1 MSELNVNEVNVLNEF
16 GGEMVD
22 PEFYESHKDDDPDEP
37 LVESPKEVVEDIFE
51 EYDIVEYIKEVHTR
65 ACDASTKL
73 KIGMKA
79 SNMSLNGGFESG
91 RCYVYLGL
99 PGEGKSSTLL
109 NLALQI
115 KKNNPEVKT
124 KDPTKKPVVV
134 FLTMENTLNETVE
147 RIFNMVVSDEEIS
160 SFQDYTQVLN
170 LLKTNGI
177 TVSDNNPVGLEF
189 RYVPSVDTDYL
200 YTLYDELMADGKEC
214 ICMIQDRIKCRDLKL
229 INGDMRI
236 DAVIDEFKEFAN
248 TKKIPVITA
257 SQMNSYVAKIIDESR
272 RTNKADLVSNIGES
286 NLITE
291 NADVAFILLPY
302 QKKGREV
309 IYALVHQ
316 EGEEPKE

>member
-1 MSELNVNEVNVLNEF
+1 MSELNVNEVKDVLNEF
-16 GGEMVD
+16 SGEMVD
-22 PEFYESHKDDDPDEP
+22 PEFYESHKDDDTDEP

-79 SNMSLNGGFESG
+79 SNMSLNGGFESS

-134 FLTMENTLNETVE
+134 FLTTENTLNETVE
-147 RIFNMVVSDEEIS
+147 RIFNMVE
-160 SFQDYTQVLN
+160 
-170 LLKTNGI
+170 TNGI

-189 RYVPSVDTDYL
+189 RYVPSNTVDTDYL
-200 YTLYDELMADGKEC
+200 YTLYDELMAEGKEC
-214 ICMIQDRIKCRDLKL
+214 ICMIQDYIKRIKCRDFKL

-236 DAVIDEFKEFAN
+236 GLGAVIDEFKEFAN

-257 SQMNSYVAKIIDESR
+257 SQMNRDAAKIIDENR
-272 RTNKADLVSNIGES
+272 RTNKADLVRMIGRSNIGES
-286 NLITE
+286 TLITE
-291 NADVAFILLPY
+291 NADAAFILVP
-302 QKKGREV
+302 E
-309 IYALVHQ
+309 
-316 EGEEPKE
+316 EG

>member
-1 MSELNVNEVNVLNEF
+1 MSELNVNEVKDVLNEF
-16 GGEMVD
+16 SGEMVD
-22 PEFYESHKDDDPDEP
+22 PEFYESHKDDDTDEP

-99 PGEGKSSTLL
+99 PGEGNTLL

-134 FLTMENTLNETVE
+134 FLTTENTLNETVE
-147 RIFNMVVSDEEIS
+147 RIFNMVE
-160 SFQDYTQVLN
+160 
-170 LLKTNGI
+170 TNGI

-214 ICMIQDRIKCRDLKL
+214 ICMIQDRIKCRDFKL

-236 DAVIDEFKEFAN
+236 GAVIDEFKEFAN

-302 QKKGREV
+302 QKKVREV

>member
-1 MSELNVNEVNVLNEF
+1 MSELNVNEVKDVLNEF
-16 GGEMVD
+16 SGEMVD
-22 PEFYESHKDDDPDEP
+22 PEFYESHKDDDTDEP

-99 PGEGKSSTLL
+99 PGEGNTLL

-134 FLTMENTLNETVE
+134 FLTTENTLNETVE
-147 RIFNMVVSDEEIS
+147 RIFNMVE
-160 SFQDYTQVLN
+160 
-170 LLKTNGI
+170 TNGI

-214 ICMIQDRIKCRDLKL
+214 ICMIQDRIKCRDFKL

-236 DAVIDEFKEFAN
+236 GAVIDEFKEFAN
-248 TKKIPVITA
+248 TKKITVITA
-257 SQMNSYVAKIIDESR
+257 SQVNSYVAKIIDESR
-272 RTNKADLVSNIGES
+272 RTNKADLVSNIGE
-286 NLITE
+286 
-291 NADVAFILLPY
+291 
-302 QKKGREV
+302 
-309 IYALVHQ
+309 
-316 EGEEPKE
+316 